1 MSDKA
6 KTPGEKGYRHELKYY
21 ITLGEYELLQRKL
34 SLTMERDAFAKKNGG
49 EYFIRSLYFDDR
61 DDSAFREKLSGID
74 ERDKFRIRIYDM
86 CDDVIKLEC
95 KHKSNGYI
103 KKQSI
108 GLSRKEYEKLIS
120 GDRLFLL
127 NRPEPFARR
136 MYLEFAQRALKPA
149 VIVDYTREAFVF
161 PMEDVR
167 VTFDKNVRT
176 GLRSVD
182 MFNAG
187 IPTYPVI
194 DDYGMVL
201 EIKFNR
207 FLPTYIRSL
216 LQLEASQRSAISKYV
231 LCRRFE
237 L

>member
-34 SLTMERDAFAKKNGG
+34 SLTMERDSFAKKNGG

-86 CDDVIKLEC
+86 RDDVIKLEC

-108 GLSRKEYEKLIS
+108 GLSRKDYEKLIS

>member
-86 CDDVIKLEC
+86 RDDVIKLEC

-108 GLSRKEYEKLIS
+108 GLSRKEYEKLMS

-167 VTFDKNVRT
+167 VTFDKNIRT

>member
-74 ERDKFRIRIYDM
+74 ERDEFRIRIYDM
-86 CDDVIKLEC
+86 RDDVIKLEC

>member
-6 KTPGEKGYRHELKYY
+6 KTPAEKGYRHELKYY

-86 CDDVIKLEC
+86 RDDVIKLEC

>member
-86 CDDVIKLEC
+86 RDDVIKLEC

-108 GLSRKEYEKLIS
+108 GLSRKEYEKLMS

-167 VTFDKNVRT
+167 VTFDKNIRT

-194 DDYGMVL
+194 EDYGMVL

>member
-21 ITLGEYELLQRKL
+21 ITSGEYELLQRKL

-86 CDDVIKLEC
+86 RDDVIKLEC

>member
-1 MSDKA
+1 M
-6 KTPGEKGYRHELKYY
+6 R
-21 ITLGEYELLQRKL
+21 
-34 SLTMERDAFAKKNGG
+34 KNGG

-86 CDDVIKLEC
+86 RDDVIKLEC

-149 VIVDYTREAFVF
+149 VIVDYTRKLLF
-161 PMEDVR
+161 
-167 VTFDKNVRT
+167 
-176 GLRSVD
+176 
-182 MFNAG
+182 
-187 IPTYPVI
+187 
-194 DDYGMVL
+194 
-201 EIKFNR
+201 
-207 FLPTYIRSL
+207 SL
-216 LQLEASQRSAISKYV
+216 WRM
-231 LCRRFE
+231 
-237 L
+237 

>member
-61 DDSAFREKLSGID
+61 ADSAFREKLSGID

-86 CDDVIKLEC
+86 RDDVIKLEC

-103 KKQSI
+103 KKQSV
-108 GLSRKEYEKLIS
+108 GLSRKEYEKLMS

>member
-86 CDDVIKLEC
+86 RDDVIKLEC

-108 GLSRKEYEKLIS
+108 GISRKEYEKLIS

-167 VTFDKNVRT
+167 VTFDKNIRT

>member
-86 CDDVIKLEC
+86 RDDVIKLEC

-149 VIVDYTREAFVF
+149 V
-161 PMEDVR
+161 
-167 VTFDKNVRT
+167 
-176 GLRSVD
+176 
-182 MFNAG
+182 
-187 IPTYPVI
+187 
-194 DDYGMVL
+194 
-201 EIKFNR
+201 
-207 FLPTYIRSL
+207 
-216 LQLEASQRSAISKYV
+216 
-231 LCRRFE
+231 
-237 L
+237 

>member
-86 CDDVIKLEC
+86 RDDVIKLEC

-167 VTFDKNVRT
+167 VTFDKNIRT

>member
-21 ITLGEYELLQRKL
+21 ITLGEYEMLQRKL

-86 CDDVIKLEC
+86 RDDVIKLEC

>member
-86 CDDVIKLEC
+86 RDDVIKLEC

-108 GLSRKEYEKLIS
+108 GLSRREYEKLMS

-216 LQLEASQRSAISKYV
+216 FQLEASQRSAISKYV

>member
-86 CDDVIKLEC
+86 RDDVIKLEC

-108 GLSRKEYEKLIS
+108 GLSRREYEKLMS

>member
-1 MSDKA
+1 MSGK
-6 KTPGEKGYRHELKYY
+6 KQLGESGYRHELKYY
-21 ITLGEYELLQRKL
+21 ITEGDYALLSRKL
-34 SLTMERDAFAKKNGG
+34 SLTMEQDAFAKKNGG

-86 CDDVIKLEC
+86 RDDVIKLEC

-136 MYLEFAQRALKPA
+136 MYIEFAQRALKPA

>member
-1 MSDKA
+1 MRDKA

-86 CDDVIKLEC
+86 RDDVIKLEC

-108 GLSRKEYEKLIS
+108 GLSRKEYEKLMS

>member
-86 CDDVIKLEC
+86 RDDVIKLEC

-127 NRPEPFARR
+127 NRPESFARR

-167 VTFDKNVRT
+167 VTFDKNIRT

>member
-34 SLTMERDAFAKKNGG
+34 SLTMERDVFAKKNGG

-86 CDDVIKLEC
+86 RDDVIKLEC

-108 GLSRKEYEKLIS
+108 GLSRKEYEKLMS

-216 LQLEASQRSAISKYV
+216 FQLEASQRSAISKYV

>member
-21 ITLGEYELLQRKL
+21 ITLGEYELLHRKL

-86 CDDVIKLEC
+86 RDDVIKLEC

>member
-6 KTPGEKGYRHELKYY
+6 KTPAEKGYRHELKYY

-86 CDDVIKLEC
+86 RDDVIKLEC

-108 GLSRKEYEKLIS
+108 GLSRKEYEKLMS

-167 VTFDKNVRT
+167 VTFDKNIRT

>member
-61 DDSAFREKLSGID
+61 DDSAFREKLGGID

-86 CDDVIKLEC
+86 RDDVIKLEC

>member
-1 MSDKA
+1 MSGK
-6 KTPGEKGYRHELKYY
+6 KQLGESGYRHELKYY
-21 ITLGEYELLQRKL
+21 ITEGDYALLKRKL
-34 SLTMERDAFAKKNGG
+34 SLTMEQDAFAKKSGG

-61 DDSAFREKLSGID
+61 DDSAFREKLDGTD

-86 CDDVIKLEC
+86 RDDVIKLEC

-108 GLSRKEYEKLIS
+108 GLSRREYEKLMS

-167 VTFDKNVRT
+167 VTFDKNIRT

>member
-21 ITLGEYELLQRKL
+21 ITLGEYELLRRKL

-86 CDDVIKLEC
+86 RDDVIKLEC

-216 LQLEASQRSAISKYV
+216 LLLEASQRSAISKYV

>member
-34 SLTMERDAFAKKNGG
+34 SLTMERDSFAKKNGG

-86 CDDVIKLEC
+86 RDDVIKLEC

-108 GLSRKEYEKLIS
+108 GLSRREYEKLMS

>member
-86 CDDVIKLEC
+86 RDDVIKLEC

-108 GLSRKEYEKLIS
+108 GLSRKEYEKLMS

-127 NRPEPFARR
+127 NRPESFARR

>member
-86 CDDVIKLEC
+86 RDDVIKLEC

-127 NRPEPFARR
+127 NRPESFARR

>member
-86 CDDVIKLEC
+86 RDDVIKLEC

-149 VIVDYTREAFVF
+149 VIVDYTREALVF

>member
-1 MSDKA
+1 MSGK
-6 KTPGEKGYRHELKYY
+6 KQLGEKGYRHELKYY

-86 CDDVIKLEC
+86 RDDVIKLEC

>member
-86 CDDVIKLEC
+86 RDDVIKLEC

-108 GLSRKEYEKLIS
+108 GLSRKEYEKLMS
-120 GDRLFLL
+120 GDRLLLL

-167 VTFDKNVRT
+167 VTFDKNIRT

>member
-1 MSDKA
+1 VSDKA

-86 CDDVIKLEC
+86 RDDVIKLEC

>member
-61 DDSAFREKLSGID
+61 DDSAFREKLDGID
-74 ERDKFRIRIYDM
+74 ERDKFRIRIYNM
-86 CDDVIKLEC
+86 RDDVIKLEC

-108 GLSRKEYEKLIS
+108 GLSRREYEKLMS

>member
-86 CDDVIKLEC
+86 RDDVIKLEC

-207 FLPTYIRSL
+207 FLPTYRRSL